1 MEVRAACLAGLGNRV
16 VLGTVNANRVDFEQ
30 GVKDMEEIAL
40 ALAEVAREFHYST
53 GLLGVLPRGI

>member
-1 MEVRAACLAGLGNRV
+1 
-16 VLGTVNANRVDFEQ
+16 
-30 GVKDMEEIAL
+30 MEEIAL